1 MALRQDDV
9 GVGLPGT
16 RTQRGRASMFVFTA
30 RLAAVAIGPTTEG

>member
-9 GVGLPGT
+9 GVEVPGT

-30 RLAAVAIGPTTEG
+30 RLAADAFGPPAGG